1 MRRGSQQLYLCK
13 ILANQNLNQPKPD
26 NILNDVMLFF
36 IKKVSYSK
44 AIDYF
49 LMTSLGFI
57 FMSLLEYILVLNTDP
72 RFWTER
78 RREEKFEKMKSLYK
92 VRDAF
97 NTLVYM
103 CSSNLLLKKKKK
115 NAYPG
120 IEGFS
125 RRPNDT
131 IFIS

>member
-1 MRRGSQQLYLCK
+1 MKSVLWTVQSNFNTDRDCFRKMRRGSQQLYLCK

-103 CSSNLLLKKKKK
+103 CSSNLLLKM
-115 NAYPG
+115 
-120 IEGFS
+120 
-125 RRPNDT
+125 
-131 IFIS
+131 

>member
-1 MRRGSQQLYLCK
+1 
-13 ILANQNLNQPKPD
+13 
-26 NILNDVMLFF
+26 MLFF

-103 CSSNLLLKKKKK
+103 CGSNLLLKM
-115 NAYPG
+115 
-120 IEGFS
+120 
-125 RRPNDT
+125 
-131 IFIS
+131 